1 MMSTLVR
8 RDYRNPLAEMID
20 WLETPWTSLRPVSG
34 HPMRMEDFVRDGSYV
49 IRAELPGIDPDKDL
63 EVTVAGGILRIKA
76 ERREERI
83 DKHHSEFHYGTFSRS
98 VTLPTGVD
106 ERHVQAIYGHGILE
120 VTIKLAEDKASETAR
135 KIPVTQNQHIKAT

>member
-1 MMSTLVR
+1 MMNTLVR
-8 RDYRNPLAEMID
+8 RDYRSPLADMID
-20 WLETPWTSLRPVSG
+20 WLESPLTFLRPVSG

-63 EVTVAGGILRIKA
+63 GVTVANGILTIKA
-76 ERREERI
+76 ERREERS

-98 VTLPTGVD
+98 VTLPAGAD
-106 ERHVQAIYGHGILE
+106 EEHVEAIYGHGILE
-120 VTIKLAEDKASETAR
+120 VTVKLAEDTASKTAR